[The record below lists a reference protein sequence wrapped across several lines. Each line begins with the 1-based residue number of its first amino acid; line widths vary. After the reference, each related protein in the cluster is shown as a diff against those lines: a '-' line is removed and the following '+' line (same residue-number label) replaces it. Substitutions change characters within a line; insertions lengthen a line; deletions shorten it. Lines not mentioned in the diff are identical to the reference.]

1 MRSKLLIMSTAA
13 LLAGTLAAASQNL
26 QPGGAGGAA
35 QEKGQQGSVKGSEA
49 PKAGQMQREG
59 QGGLKGKTQGQ
70 AERVEDN
77 AKGKTQGQA
86 ERVEDNAKG
95 KTQGQAER
103 VEDNAKGKTPGPAER
118 AQDNAKGKTQ
128 GQAERV
134 EDKAKIQTQG
144 QVDQD
149 KAKGKGQAE
158 RDQDK
163 SKQQTQGQNQR
174 DPDRVQGREQ
184 DRAQGDRDRV
194 QGREQDRAQG
204 DRDRVQG
211 GDRDRVQQG
220 EREGR
225 SSNTTVSFTTEQRT
239 KIRETV
245 FKERNAPRVS
255 KVDFSLNVGTVVPRT
270 VHIVEVPDVIVT
282 VHPEWRGYRYFI
294 VNDEIVVV
302 EPDTLKIVAVI
313 DV

>member
-13 LLAGTLAAASQNL
+13 LLAGTLAAASQNI
-26 QPGGAGGAA
+26 QPGGAGGAGGAA
-35 QEKGQQGSVKGSEA
+35 QEKGQQGGVKGSEA
-49 PKAGQMQREG
+49 PKAGQMQRES
-59 QGGLKGKTQGQ
+59 QGGLKGQTQGQ
-70 AERVEDN
+70 AERV
-77 AKGKTQGQA
+77 
-86 ERVEDNAKG
+86 
-95 KTQGQAER
+95 
-103 VEDNAKGKTPGPAER
+103 
-118 AQDNAKGKTQ
+118 QDNAKGKTQ

-134 EDKAKIQTQG
+134 
-144 QVDQD
+144 QD
-149 KAKGKGQAE
+149 NPKGKTQGQAE

-163 SKQQTQGQNQR
+163 SKIQTQGDKSKIQTQGQNQR
-174 DPDRVQGREQ
+174 DQDRVQGREQ
-184 DRAQGDRDRV
+184 DRT
-194 QGREQDRAQG
+194 
-204 DRDRVQG
+204 
-211 GDRDRVQQG
+211 QQG

-225 SSNTTVSFTTEQRT
+225 SSNTSVSFTSEQRT

-245 FKERNAPRVS
+245 FKEKNAPRVS

-282 VHPEWRGYRYFI
+282 VHPEWRGFRYFI

>member
-13 LLAGTLAAASQNL
+13 LLAGTLAAASQNI
-26 QPGGAGGAA
+26 QPGGAGGAT
-35 QEKGQQGSVKGSEA
+35 QEKGQPGSVKGSEA

-59 QGGLKGKTQGQ
+59 QGGLKGQTQGQAERVQDNAKGKTQGQ
-70 AERVEDN
+70 AERVQDN
-77 AKGKTQGQA
+77 AKGKTQGQAERVQDNVKGKTQGQA

-95 KTQGQAER
+95 KSQGQAER
-103 VEDNAKGKTPGPAER
+103 DQDKTKTQTQAD
-118 AQDNAKGKTQ
+118 QDKAKGKTQ
-128 GQAERV
+128 GQAER
-134 EDKAKIQTQG
+134 
-144 QVDQD
+144 
-149 KAKGKGQAE
+149 
-158 RDQDK
+158 DQDK
-163 SKQQTQGQNQR
+163 SKPQTQGQNQR
-174 DPDRVQGREQ
+174 DQ
-184 DRAQGDRDRV
+184 
-194 QGREQDRAQG
+194 
-204 DRDRVQG
+204 DRVQG

-225 SSNTTVSFTTEQRT
+225 PSNTSVSFTSEQRT

-270 VHIVEVPDVIVT
+270 VHIVEVPEVIVT